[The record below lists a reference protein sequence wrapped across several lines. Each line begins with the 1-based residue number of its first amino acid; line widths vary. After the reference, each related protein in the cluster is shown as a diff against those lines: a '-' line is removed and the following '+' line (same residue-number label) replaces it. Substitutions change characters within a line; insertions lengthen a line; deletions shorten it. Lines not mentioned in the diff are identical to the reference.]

1 MKGRVQQCVHR
12 TLCQQGPAVA
22 PQRFCLPQMGDVEE
36 RDRKTTTGPES
47 GSQGSSMSCVAEVG
61 CVGGVGSP
69 LEDRRSLNGS
79 MPRNHEEVW
88 SCSSDLGAAFLL
100 MLGCPVLSIPNPG
113 CFSSPQLDS
122 VSSFVLSTPQLCMFR
137 GEQPCVA
144 WLVTCHGCILSS
156 WSGKKAGGSKQLSAF
171 WPLSGCCSTCVGQS
185 HCLLPAGWSQGS
197 VKYVVWWMSW
207 NLSSLDVFAV
217 DVVPFTFFGGI
228 IAQPSSAEFI
238 PVLSI
243 YTQAASPSLCA

>member
-12 TLCQQGPAVA
+12 TLCQQGAAVA
-22 PQRFCLPQMGDVEE
+22 PQRCCLPQMGDVEE

-88 SCSSDLGAAFLL
+88 SCTSDLGAAFLL

-113 CFSSPQLDS
+113 CFSSPQLDRM
-122 VSSFVLSTPQLCMFR
+122 SSFVLSTPQLCMFR
-137 GEQPCVA
+137 GEQPCMA

-156 WSGKKAGGSKQLSAF
+156 WSGKKAGGCKQLSAF
-171 WPLSGCCSTCVGQS
+171 WPLSGCCSTCVGWS
-185 HCLLPAGWSQGS
+185 HCLLPGGWSQGS
-197 VKYVVWWMSW
+197 VKYVVCM
-207 NLSSLDVFAV
+207 V
-217 DVVPFTFFGGI
+217 DEL
-228 IAQPSSAEFI
+228 EFVI
-238 PVLSI
+238 S
-243 YTQAASPSLCA
+243 